1 MAFFMDPGAMF
12 LGCLGP
18 SEQKFLVTLIET
30 AAKSGYTRFVE
41 PCAGTFAMANL
52 AVQNGFKPEQIET
65 SDVNMMSTVLGYAI
79 TGQSLEPLEIHAQGF
94 SDEELLDPATALYAQ
109 LYLRTSKNAGN
120 DYFYQILTD
129 LRLRREEHIESINRQ
144 IEVIR
149 NLLGGMSYRP
159 LDMWE
164 HLKEVLDDPHALV
177 IANPPTYFSGYE
189 KFYDTQGKMT
199 WKEPPYELFDPETGH
214 QQFYDLCMN
223 AKALV
228 ICYQEK
234 RVGEAVGY
242 TIYARSG
249 TRADLNAYI
258 TTNREEEATALA
270 NGKKIKRPAESKLQP
285 LDCSMLPRDYEI
297 KEDSKVQVI
306 PIKAAEAQYY
316 RELWTHNFVGSSAT
330 FNRALLIDGYV
341 AGVFGISKM
350 ASDSVFVWYVMKVP
364 HKTYR
369 LGRLCYMLAQNRA
382 FVDTLLDNIEQEKV
396 TKMRT
401 AMLTRYPENKEVRG
415 IMKLVNRVED
425 KKNGYKLT
433 YEAEERKSAGVM
445 QVDLYC
451 DERKT
456 LPEDIEPYIRK
467 CLVNLIV
474 KPEGNSHYAFAWAR
488 TEMFSLE
495 RSARDRGVDTMIVGA
510 SVRFDIL
517 EYSRQ
522 ETANPDPVQ
531 ALSRWLKDL
540 EKESLVIGKDHIEK
554 FFEPSGERPAFYV
567 RVQSY
572 KTNRATYA
580 LTWVDCNLAI
590 HIIVP
595 EPENRSLWARYI
607 ADRLNMAGEVIMLDD
622 SPMLIFEVSVENNAD
637 YLTRGQVMVKAQYSI
652 PRIGEVEH
660 PLSKIK
666 ISQKE
671 EK

>member
-1 MAFFMDPGAMF
+1 MGRGPTNENTNMYFQARKKAATYNERLWSREGAAELLGISVSTLADYELGNTKVVPVDKVVLMADLYNA
-12 LGCLGP
+12 
-18 SEQKFLVTLIET
+18 
-30 AAKSGYTRFVE
+30 
-41 PCAGTFAMANL
+41 
-52 AVQNGFKPEQIET
+52 PE
-65 SDVNMMSTVLGYAI
+65 LI
-79 TGQSLEPLEIHAQGF
+79 TGYCMRECPVHGFLPLATEEKSLEGIA
-94 SDEELLDPATALYAQ
+94 
-109 LYLRTSKNAGN
+109 
-120 DYFYQILTD
+120 
-129 LRLRREEHIESINRQ
+129 LRLLQNFNEDSLKNMRDINRQ
-144 IEVIR
+144 IEVIK

-214 QQFYDLCMN
+214 QQFYDLCMD

-285 LDCSMLPRDYEI
+285 LDCSMLPRDYVI
-297 KEDSKVQVI
+297 QEDSKVQVI
-306 PIKAAEAQYY
+306 PIKSAEAQYY

-350 ASDSVFVWYVMKVP
+350 AADSVFVWYVMKVP
-364 HKTYR
+364 HRTYR
-369 LGRLCYMLAQNRA
+369 LGRLCYMLAQNRE

-433 YEAEERKSAGVM
+433 YEAE
-445 QVDLYC
+445 
-451 DERKT
+451 
-456 LPEDIEPYIRK
+456 
-467 CLVNLIV
+467 LV
-474 KPEGNSHYAFAWAR
+474 EGR
-488 TEMFSLE
+488 TEQQTL
-495 RSARDRGVDTMIVGA
+495 
-510 SVRFDIL
+510 
-517 EYSRQ
+517 Q
-522 ETANPDPVQ
+522 E
-531 ALSRWLKDL
+531 WLRRENEWQK
-540 EKESLVIGKDHIEK
+540 
-554 FFEPSGERPAFYV
+554 
-567 RVQSY
+567 
-572 KTNRATYA
+572 NRA
-580 LTWVDCNLAI
+580 
-590 HIIVP
+590 
-595 EPENRSLWARYI
+595 
-607 ADRLNMAGEVIMLDD
+607 
-622 SPMLIFEVSVENNAD
+622 
-637 YLTRGQVMVKAQYSI
+637 KAS
-652 PRIGEVEH
+652 
-660 PLSKIK
+660 SKSK
-666 ISQKE
+666 DAK
-671 EK
+671 

>member
-144 IEVIR
+144 IEVIK

-214 QQFYDLCMN
+214 QQFYDLCMD

-285 LDCSMLPRDYEI
+285 LDCSMLPRDYVI
-297 KEDSKVQVI
+297 QEDSKVQVI
-306 PIKAAEAQYY
+306 PIKSAEAQYY

-350 ASDSVFVWYVMKVP
+350 AADSVFVWYVMKVP

-369 LGRLCYMLAQNRA
+369 LGRLCYMLAQNRE

-433 YEAEERKSAGVM
+433 YEAELVEGRTEQQTLQEWLRRENEWHKNRAKASRHQRQDNEKRDAGSVDRQHQEARTAGKPASFCFGGWQAGNHQRPPQSKERTCCR
-445 QVDLYC
+445 D
-451 DERKT
+451 
-456 LPEDIEPYIRK
+456 
-467 CLVNLIV
+467 
-474 KPEGNSHYAFAWAR
+474 EGNHRYCR
-488 TEMFSLE
+488 C
-495 RSARDRGVDTMIVGA
+495 V
-510 SVRFDIL
+510 
-517 EYSRQ
+517 
-522 ETANPDPVQ
+522 
-531 ALSRWLKDL
+531 
-540 EKESLVIGKDHIEK
+540 
-554 FFEPSGERPAFYV
+554 
-567 RVQSY
+567 
-572 KTNRATYA
+572 
-580 LTWVDCNLAI
+580 
-590 HIIVP
+590 
-595 EPENRSLWARYI
+595 RSLTKQDCGKAAGTQCNFRFRRRQYVERNRED
-607 ADRLNMAGEVIMLDD
+607 DR
-622 SPMLIFEVSVENNAD
+622 
-637 YLTRGQVMVKAQYSI
+637 
-652 PRIGEVEH
+652 
-660 PLSKIK
+660 
-666 ISQKE
+666 
-671 EK
+671 

>member
-144 IEVIR
+144 IEVIK

-214 QQFYDLCMN
+214 QQFYDLCMD

-285 LDCSMLPRDYEI
+285 LDCSMLPRDYVI
-297 KEDSKVQVI
+297 QEDSKVQVI
-306 PIKAAEAQYY
+306 PIKSAEAQYY
-316 RELWTHNFVGSSAT
+316 REL
-330 FNRALLIDGYV
+330 
-341 AGVFGISKM
+341 
-350 ASDSVFVWYVMKVP
+350 
-364 HKTYR
+364 
-369 LGRLCYMLAQNRA
+369 
-382 FVDTLLDNIEQEKV
+382 
-396 TKMRT
+396 
-401 AMLTRYPENKEVRG
+401 
-415 IMKLVNRVED
+415 
-425 KKNGYKLT
+425 
-433 YEAEERKSAGVM
+433 
-445 QVDLYC
+445 
-451 DERKT
+451 
-456 LPEDIEPYIRK
+456 
-467 CLVNLIV
+467 
-474 KPEGNSHYAFAWAR
+474 
-488 TEMFSLE
+488 
-495 RSARDRGVDTMIVGA
+495 
-510 SVRFDIL
+510 
-517 EYSRQ
+517 
-522 ETANPDPVQ
+522 
-531 ALSRWLKDL
+531 
-540 EKESLVIGKDHIEK
+540 
-554 FFEPSGERPAFYV
+554 
-567 RVQSY
+567 
-572 KTNRATYA
+572 
-580 LTWVDCNLAI
+580 
-590 HIIVP
+590 
-595 EPENRSLWARYI
+595 
-607 ADRLNMAGEVIMLDD
+607 
-622 SPMLIFEVSVENNAD
+622 
-637 YLTRGQVMVKAQYSI
+637 
-652 PRIGEVEH
+652 
-660 PLSKIK
+660 
-666 ISQKE
+666 
-671 EK
+671 